1 MQPEFDAATRRLPV
15 YLVLDCSG
23 SMMGEP
29 MEAVRQGLKT
39 LLSELK
45 SDPQALETV
54 WLSIITFNSTAQQI
68 LPLTDLILVKEPPL
82 EASGTTALGAALRLL
97 SDCIAREVRQTT
109 STQKGDW
116 KPLIFLMTDGAP
128 TDKWEDAATVL
139 KAKKP
144 GNLIAC
150 AAGAEADEK
159 NLKKVTNVV
168 VKLHS
173 LQPGELQAF
182 FKWVSASVQ
191 TTSVSIVQNEAPV
204 HLPPPPQEIVIIP

>member
-1 MQPEFDAATRRLPV
+1 MQNEFDASLRRLPV

-23 SMMGEP
+23 SMTGEP

-54 WLSIITFNSTAQQI
+54 WMSIITFNSTAQQI
-68 LPLTDLILVKEPPL
+68 LPLTDLVLVKEPPL
-82 EASGTTALGAALRLL
+82 EASGTTAMGAALRLL
-97 SDCIAREVRQTT
+97 SECIAREVRQTT
-109 STQKGDW
+109 AIHKGDW
-116 KPLIFLMTDGAP
+116 KPLIFFMTDGAP
-128 TDKWEDAATVL
+128 TDKWEDAAAML

-150 AAGAEADEK
+150 AAGAEADEQ
-159 NLKKVTNVV
+159 NLKKVTDIV

-191 TTSVSIVQNEAPV
+191 TTSVSIGKTDAPV
-204 HLPPPPQEIVIIP
+204 HLPPPPQEIIIIP